1 MKNRKQKML
10 FIEHLKKTPIVE
22 VVCNKT
28 SVSRATFYRWKK
40 EDSEFAKQ
48 ADEALSTGKHLIS
61 DLAESMLIQ
70 AIKEGDTRSIIFW
83 LKHNKDEYRSRIE
96 LSGSIKQIRE
106 ELTEDEVEILRQAL
120 KLAGFD
126 DPQINNQKPKTW
138 N

>member
-10 FIEHLKKTPIVE
+10 FIEHFKKTPIVE

-28 SVSRATFYRWKK
+28 GVSRATFYRWKK
-40 EDSEFAKQ
+40 DDSEFARQ

-70 AIKEGDTRSIIFW
+70 AIKNGDTRSIIFW
-83 LKHNKDEYRSRIE
+83 LKHNKDEYRNRIE

-126 DPQINNQKPKTW
+126 DNNINEDKPKT
-138 N
+138 

>member
-1 MKNRKQKML
+1 MKNRKQKIL
-10 FIEHLKKTPIVE
+10 FIEYLKKTPIVE
-22 VVCNKT
+22 VACSKT
-28 SVSRATFYRWKK
+28 GVSRATFYRWKK
-40 EDSEFAKQ
+40 EDLEFAKQ

-96 LSGSIKQIRE
+96 LSGSIQQIRE

-126 DPQINNQKPKTW
+126 DPQINDEKPKT
-138 N
+138 